1 MDIDYY
7 QTPEQQKLAFQRYS
21 KMNFESLPN
30 LFTIVNLYWGGKVR
44 FSCRIESNDRFSF
57 TFIVNSELLT
67 MSLDAY
73 NSDERITANRIFEGW
88 MKNEICTVGDALD
101 FILNGTTNL
110 YEEGEPSNEC
120 QSKDVSRK
128 KHTSPY
134 DKKMVAKKI
143 SNKYFTKLIDFLY
156 QVKIYSCPEL
166 SINIF
171 PYVDTATFV
180 FHFENYI
187 EGYTKPLEASF
198 EKTKASQE
206 ELEAYHNLFNEYME
220 SDKKMSIQR
229 ALDILDPPDFNNEK
243 VENSSLN
250 DFEKLPWNIP
260 AKYFNDSQEGKKYD
274 NGKPMAGTLTD
285 VFSRALMAVGAC
297 IEFGTHKYPD
307 PKNWQLVDNGIKRY
321 RDAMVRHLLKYNAG
335 IDKDEETKLP
345 HLAHM
350 AWNAL
355 AILELYMQ
363 EHKDEL
369 DKEIFK

>member
-7 QTPEQQKLAFQRYS
+7 QTPEQQEKAFERYNGKS
-21 KMNFESLPN
+21 CYSLLD
-30 LFTIVNLYWGGKVR
+30 LFAKVNLHWGGATLFGFNKGTG
-44 FSCRIESNDRFSF
+44 DRVTF
-57 TFIVNSELLT
+57 TFFISAKKHLKMVLDPQTSEQKH
-67 MSLDAY
+67 DFKEVA
-73 NSDERITANRIFEGW
+73 RQGIR
-88 MKNEICTVGDALD
+88 TVKGVLD
-101 FILNGTTNL
+101 FLNGSSS
-110 YEEGEPSNEC
+110 E
-120 QSKDVSRK
+120 QI
-128 KHTSPY
+128 
-134 DKKMVAKKI
+134 DKK
-143 SNKYFTKLIDFLY
+143 
-156 QVKIYSCPEL
+156 
-166 SINIF
+166 
-171 PYVDTATFV
+171 
-180 FHFENYI
+180 
-187 EGYTKPLEASF
+187 
-198 EKTKASQE
+198 EK
-206 ELEAYHNLFNEYME
+206 
-220 SDKKMSIQR
+220 
-229 ALDILDPPDFNNEK
+229 
-243 VENSSLN
+243 NSSLN
-250 DFEKLPWNIP
+250 DFERLPWNIP
-260 AKYFNDSQEGKKYD
+260 AKYFDGNQEGKKYD

>member
-7 QTPEQQKLAFQRYS
+7 QTPEQQEIAFQRYKKKTFS
-21 KMNFESLPN
+21 SVLEIFSL
-30 LFTIVNLYWGGKVR
+30 VNLYWGREIYFYYDVDDINR
-44 FSCRIESNDRFSF
+44 VSF
-57 TFIVNSELLT
+57 TFIVGKGLLT
-67 MSLDAY
+67 MFLDPW
-73 NSDERITANRIFEGW
+73 NLEDRQEANKIGNEWIEGKIF
-88 MKNEICTVGDALD
+88 TVRDVLD
-101 FILNGTTNL
+101 FILDTTT
-110 YEEGEPSNEC
+110 EPKEKPSNEG
-120 QSKDVSRK
+120 QPKDAN
-128 KHTSPY
+128 Y
-134 DKKMVAKKI
+134 DL
-143 SNKYFTKLIDFLY
+143 TD
-156 QVKIYSCPEL
+156 
-166 SINIF
+166 
-171 PYVDTATFV
+171 DGT
-180 FHFENYI
+180 
-187 EGYTKPLEASF
+187 
-198 EKTKASQE
+198 
-206 ELEAYHNLFNEYME
+206 
-220 SDKKMSIQR
+220 
-229 ALDILDPPDFNNEK
+229 
-243 VENSSLN
+243 
-250 DFEKLPWNIP
+250 
-260 AKYFNDSQEGKKYD
+260 GKKYD